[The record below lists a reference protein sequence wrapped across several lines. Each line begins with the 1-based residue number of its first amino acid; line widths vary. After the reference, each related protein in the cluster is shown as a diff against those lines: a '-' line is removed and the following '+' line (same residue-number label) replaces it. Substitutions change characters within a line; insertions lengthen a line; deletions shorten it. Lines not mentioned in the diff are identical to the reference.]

1 MENGRSS
8 GRPGLIAMRID
19 INLATH
25 PYQDARRF
33 WRQWGLGLSALAILT
48 LLLAY
53 TTVSGFVSARSDHNL
68 IKQREQQIAERDR
81 ERTNAER
88 LLNLPENRS
97 IRDRS
102 QFVNELRSEERR
114 VGKRVRV

>member
-8 GRPGLIAMRID
+8 VRPGLIAMRID

-33 WRQWGLGLSALAILT
+33 WKQWGLGLSALGLLT
-48 LLLAY
+48 LLLVY

-68 IKQREQQIAERDR
+68 IKQREEQIAERDR
-81 ERTNAER
+81 ERTKEDR
-88 LLNLPENRS
+88 LSNTPENRS
-97 IRDRS
+97 SRARS
-102 QFVNELRSEERR
+102 HLEHEL
-114 VGKRVRV
+114 

>member
-1 MENGRSS
+1 MENGGRS
-8 GRPGLIAMRID
+8 RRLGLLAMHMY
-19 INLATH
+19 INLSTH

-33 WRQWGLGLSALAILT
+33 WRQWALGLSALPILT

-97 IRDRS
+97 IRHRS
-102 QFVNELRSEERR
+102 QFVSELFKSTSFS
-114 VGKRVRV
+114 